1 MMKTL
6 VVYYTRSGNTK
17 TIGETIVKE
26 LGSEFDEIIDKKKR
40 KGKIGWLRSGK
51 DAAQEKLTEIE
62 VQKNPGDYELIIIG
76 TPVWAGNMTP
86 AARTY
91 LTNHASNLNGKKI
104 AFFTTS
110 GGQEGGE
117 KALEKLEEL
126 TEQLVPNSEIV
137 AKLYVLENE
146 VKSESYDEKVKSF
159 IESISKM

>member
-1 MMKTL
+1 MKTL
-6 VVYYTRSGNTK
+6 VAYYTRSGNTK
-17 TIGETIVKE
+17 VIGETIVKE

-62 VQKNPGDYELIIIG
+62 VQKNPGDYELIAIG

-91 LTNHASNLNGKKI
+91 LTNYASDLAGKKI
-104 AFFTTS
+104 AIFVTS

-117 KALEKLEEL
+117 KAIKKLEEL

-137 AKLYVLENE
+137 ARLSVLDKEI
-146 VKSESYDEKVKSF
+146 KAESYNDKVKSF
-159 IESISKM
+159 IESFSKM